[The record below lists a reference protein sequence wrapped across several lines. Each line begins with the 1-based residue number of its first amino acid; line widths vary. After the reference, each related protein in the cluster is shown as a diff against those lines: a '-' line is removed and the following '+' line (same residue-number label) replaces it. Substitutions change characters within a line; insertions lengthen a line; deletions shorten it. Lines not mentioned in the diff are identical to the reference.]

1 MQESKLTK
9 QEILD
14 PLLSDDSQLQKLEKA
29 ISEYIRPGVEEHG
42 GVIELHGYSNGTV
55 YVKMGGACEGCDS
68 ISATL
73 EQGVEAILKLCV
85 PGVEKVELIKEII
98 EEKDKKTCC

>member
-1 MQESKLTK
+1 
-9 QEILD
+9 
-14 PLLSDDSQLQKLEKA
+14 
-29 ISEYIRPGVEEHG
+29 
-42 GVIELHGYSNGTV
+42 
-55 YVKMGGACEGCDS
+55 MGGACEGCDS